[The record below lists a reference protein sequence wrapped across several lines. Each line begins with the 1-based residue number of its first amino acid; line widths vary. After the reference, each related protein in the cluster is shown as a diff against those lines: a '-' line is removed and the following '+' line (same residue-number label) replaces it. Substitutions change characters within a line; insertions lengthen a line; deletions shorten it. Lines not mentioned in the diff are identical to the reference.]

1 MSARVLVGS
10 DPRRIE
16 PGPINLGLTMARLT
30 GARLVIAAVQAG
42 LPAPIMLSAAEE
54 HTPYATG
61 VIHDD
66 LLADC
71 GPAIEQ
77 IESEARAWDIPV
89 ECIRLQ
95 GTSAARALHEEA
107 EREPPALLVVGSGGT
122 AERLLH
128 GAACPVAVTPRTWV
142 SDGRLG
148 TIGVA
153 FVDSDEGRAALEAA
167 AALAHRTGASLLVLN
182 VVRDEFVD
190 PQTRRRAE
198 EALRAAAA
206 EAVGEGSFDVDIL
219 AGDPAERLL
228 LASAELD
235 VLVCGARGYGPLRA
249 VLLGSV
255 SRRVAASARC
265 PVLVLP
271 RGVAAPLGALVSE
284 SPRAAAT

>member
-1 MSARVLVGS
+1 
-10 DPRRIE
+10 
-16 PGPINLGLTMARLT
+16 MARLT

-128 GAACPVAVTPRTWV
+128 GAPCPVAVTPRTWV

-182 VVRDEFVD
+182 VVRSEFVD

-198 EALRAAAA
+198 ESLRAAA

-228 LASAELD
+228 LASAGLD
-235 VLVCGARGYGPLRA
+235 LLVCGARGYGPLRA

-271 RGVAAPLGALVSE
+271 RGVATPLGALVSE

>member
-16 PGPINLGLTMARLT
+16 PGPINFGLTIARLT
-30 GARLVIAAVQAG
+30 GSRLVIASVQAG

-61 VIHDD
+61 MVHDD

-107 EREPPALLVVGSGGT
+107 EREEAALLVVGSGGT

-128 GAACPVAVTPRTWV
+128 GAPCPVAVTPRTWV
-142 SDGRLG
+142 SDGQLA
-148 TIGVA
+148 TVGVA
-153 FVDSDEGRAALEAA
+153 FVDSEEGRGALEAA
-167 AALAHRTGASLLVLN
+167 AALARRTGASLLVLH
-182 VVRDEFVD
+182 VVRSDFVD

-198 EALRAAAA
+198 ETLRDAVA
-206 EAVGEGSFDVDIL
+206 EAVGDVPFDIDIL
-219 AGDPAERLL
+219 AGDPAERLW
-228 LASAELD
+228 LASAD
-235 VLVCGARGYGPLRA
+235 VDLLVCGSRGYGPLRA

-255 SRRVAASARC
+255 SRRLTASARC

-271 RGVAAPLGALVSE
+271 RGVPAPLDAIVAGT
-284 SPRAAAT
+284 PHAAAS